1 MEARPYEGA
10 RGVHAF
16 GRAGAGT
23 FRHEALLYRG
33 IDDFLDRTA
42 CFVRA
47 GLAAGEPALVMI
59 PGDKIERLS
68 STLAGDAERV
78 LFVDMSEVGRNSA
91 RIIPAWRGFVTAWL
105 AGGRQGS
112 ESGESMWGGGHAA
125 ERGECWR
132 RQP

>member
-59 PGDKIERLS
+59 PGDKIDRLS
-68 STLAGDAERV
+68 SALAGDAERV
-78 LFVDMSEVGRNSA
+78 LFVDMSEVGRNPA
-91 RIIPAWRGFVTAWL
+91 RIIPAWRDFATACQER
-105 AGGRQGS
+105 GRQARGI
-112 ESGESMWGGGHAA
+112 GEPIWAGRSAA
-125 ERGECWR
+125 E
-132 RQP
+132 